1 MHLLDLLASRS
12 VPAAGVSIGVTRRCP
27 LHCEHCSTSSTMD
40 SEQLDADVLEQF
52 VASFTRT
59 SHPLLMALSGGEA
72 LLRPELVYRLVM
84 KAKEV
89 GTRSSVLSGLF
100 FAANGGN
107 IPPSI
112 QRVIDVVD
120 HFSVSTDIYHEKE
133 VPREAVFQVL
143 EQLLQQGKDL
153 SMHVAG
159 KNPDDPYLEEIVH
172 DVERRFGQRIPMLI
186 NTLSAFG
193 RGKALVKVDAS
204 RLSKFSQDVSAN
216 PCTMAAW
223 PVVGFDGVVAACGN
237 DNLIGQ
243 VPDHLRLGDIHSD
256 GWPLIEARCRERTL
270 LKALR
275 VYGPLFIADRFDAP
289 TCGGYCDTCIGMG
302 QQSEAFDEL
311 VSRMEGPYLSAMERS
326 VIEIQQELG
335 PVAFAGR
342 YTHPRFAELV
352 LRGVGS

>member
-1 MHLLDLLASRS
+1 
-12 VPAAGVSIGVTRRCP
+12 
-27 LHCEHCSTSSTMD
+27 MD
-40 SEQLDADVLEQF
+40 SEQLDSEILEQF
-52 VASFTRT
+52 VASFTKP
-59 SHPLLMALSGGEA
+59 SHPMLMALSGGEA

-84 KAKEV
+84 KAREV

-100 FAANGGN
+100 FAANAGN
-107 IPPSI
+107 IPAPI

-120 HFSVSTDIYHEKE
+120 HFSVSTDVYHEKE
-133 VPREAVFQVL
+133 VPRKAVFHVL
-143 EQLLQQGKDL
+143 EQLLNQGKSL

-159 KNPDDPYLEEIVH
+159 QGPDDPYLEEIVH
-172 DVERRFGQRIPMLI
+172 DVEHRFGQRIPMLI

-193 RGKALVKVDAS
+193 RGKALVKVDHS

-223 PVVGFDGVVAACGN
+223 PVVGFDGIVAACGN

-243 VPDHLRLGDIHSD
+243 VPDHLKLGDIRTD
-256 GWPLIEARCRERTL
+256 GWPVIEARCQERTL

-275 VYGPLFIADRFDAP
+275 VYGPLFIADKFGSLP
-289 TCGGYCDTCIGMG
+289 CGGYCDTCIGMG
-302 QQSEAFDEL
+302 EQSGAFDEW
-311 VSRMEGPYLSAMERS
+311 VSQMEGPCLAAMERS

-352 LRGVGS
+352 LRGVGR